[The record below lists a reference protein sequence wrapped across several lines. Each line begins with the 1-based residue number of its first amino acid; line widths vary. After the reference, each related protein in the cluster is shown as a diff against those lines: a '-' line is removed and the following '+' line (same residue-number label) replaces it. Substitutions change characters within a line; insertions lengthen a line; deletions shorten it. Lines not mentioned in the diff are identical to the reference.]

1 MIYLGAD
8 HAGFDLKEKIKSYL
22 KKKKLDVRDL
32 GAWAYN
38 KDDDYPDFA
47 IPVAELVVKT
57 DSKGIVVCGSA
68 EGVCIAANKVK
79 GARAVAPRDVQTAVF
94 SRAHNDA
101 NVLCLAGG
109 KTIDKS
115 KMGVSFPTAKKIIDA
130 WLKTEFSGESRHVRR
145 IKKISNYESR

>member
-8 HAGFDLKEKIKSYL
+8 HAGFELKEKIKAYL
-22 KKKKLDVRDL
+22 KKKKQSVRDL
-32 GAWAYN
+32 GAWTFN

-47 IPVAELVVKT
+47 IPVAEMVVKT
-57 DSKGIVVCGSA
+57 DSKGIVFCGSA

-79 GARAVAPRDVQTAVF
+79 GARAVAPRDVQTAIF

-109 KTIDKS
+109 KTVDKS
-115 KMGVSFPTAKKIIDA
+115 SMGMSFPAAKKIIDA
-130 WLKTEFSGESRHVRR
+130 WLKTDFSGETRHVRR
-145 IKKISNYESR
+145 LNKIERYESR